1 MGTEIFV
8 TIATLVAVLGGETV
22 AGAVLMVIILIA
34 EFIAELN
41 TDRARASIKAL
52 IGSVPQ
58 VALVRGTSGERV
70 ISVGALQIGDVVLVR
85 AGEKIPVDGRVIG
98 GEAAVNEA
106 PITGESLA
114 KDKTVG
120 SPVFAGTVVDSGA
133 LDIQTEKVGGDTTFS
148 RIIALVENAEAEQA
162 PVQKLADKVAAW
174 LIPVVFIFL
183 IVVYLITRD
192 VRTIVTLLIFTSP
205 AELGLATP
213 LVMIAA
219 IARAARN
226 GILIKGGLYLETLA
240 KVDVM
245 VFDKTGTLTANKPE
259 VVRIESLNTAF
270 SEAELLRLAAGADRR
285 SAHPLAKAVVDRAAR
300 NKVGV
305 PEPEQ
310 YEQSLGRGVKATI
323 EGRTVLVGN
332 SALLRESG
340 VPLATPIE
348 DGGQTPIH
356 VAVDGQFAG
365 VIFIA
370 DTLRPGARE
379 ALASLKE
386 SGVKRIMMLTGDN
399 AATAEAIAA
408 ELGVDE
414 VRAELMPEGKVA
426 VIAELQKRGHR
437 VAMIGDGIN
446 DAPALARADVG
457 IAMGGGGTQAALEAA
472 DIALMTDDLA
482 KIAAA
487 RAIAR
492 RAYRTVQENL
502 FVGVGVVHVLGIT
515 AALLG
520 WIGPIEAAVLHL
532 GPDVLVFLNSVK
544 LLRVRIP
551 GPKTTPPEA
560 NEPGSGIEGVYD
572 DPGRPSYSSRCGSP
586 TALTSATR
594 RRRLSPRW
602 AWALLREDAGFR
614 AYQMLEAGVRQVGE
628 RFNIGE
634 RRHIL
639 IAIARY
645 LAAHSPTEHAV
656 LQTAEVARRLMR
668 GGDLHQEATPG

>member
-1 MGTEIFV
+1 MLAEPADHGSPAPARGAATSVRVLMTRERWIEVGRILLTGLIALAYWRELVPIEILWIAVAVGLYPLVKTGVLDLVREHKIGTEIFV

-41 TDRARASIKAL
+41 TDRARASIKSL

-58 VALVRGTSGERV
+58 TALVRSASGENTLPLD
-70 ISVGALQIGDVVLVR
+70 ALKIGDVVLVR
-85 AGEKIPVDGRVIG
+85 AGEKIPVDGRVVG
-98 GEAAVNEA
+98 GQASVNEA
-106 PITGESLA
+106 PITGESLP
-114 KDKTVG
+114 KEKTIG
-120 SPVFAGTVVDSGA
+120 AAVFAGTVVAAGA
-133 LDIQTEKVGGDTTFS
+133 LDIQTEKVGGDTIVS
-148 RIIALVENAEAEQA
+148 RIIALVENAEAEKA

-183 IVVYLITRD
+183 IIVYLITRD
-192 VRTIVTLLIFTSP
+192 IRTIVTLMIFTSP

-219 IARAARN
+219 IARAARS
-226 GILIKGGLYLETLA
+226 GILIKGGLYLELLA

-259 VVRIESLNTAF
+259 VVRVDSRNPTWP
-270 SEAELLRLAAGADRR
+270 EAELVRLAAAADRR
-285 SAHPLAKAVVDRAAR
+285 SAHPLAKAVVDYAAR
-300 NKVGV
+300 NQVAV

-310 YEQSLGRGVKATI
+310 YEQLQGRGVKATV
-323 EGRTVLVGN
+323 EGHDVLVGN
-332 SALLRESG
+332 AALLRENG
-340 VPLATPIE
+340 VALSAAIE
-348 DGGQTPIH
+348 EGGQTPVHI
-356 VAVDGQFAG
+356 AVNGHFAG

-379 ALASLKE
+379 ALAGLKE
-386 SGVKRIMMLTGDN
+386 SGVKRIIMLTGDN
-399 AATAEAIAA
+399 AATAKAVAA
-408 ELGVDE
+408 GLGVDE
-414 VRAELMPEGKVA
+414 VRADLMPEDKVS
-426 VIAELQKRGHR
+426 VIAELQKQGHR
-437 VAMIGDGIN
+437 VAMIGDGVN

-482 KIAAA
+482 KITAA

-520 WIGPIEAAVLHL
+520 WIGPIEAAVIHL
-532 GPDVLVFLNSVK
+532 GPDVLVFVNSVK

-551 GPKTTPPEA
+551 GT
-560 NEPGSGIEGVYD
+560 
-572 DPGRPSYSSRCGSP
+572 
-586 TALTSATR
+586 
-594 RRRLSPRW
+594 
-602 AWALLREDAGFR
+602 
-614 AYQMLEAGVRQVGE
+614 
-628 RFNIGE
+628 
-634 RRHIL
+634 
-639 IAIARY
+639 
-645 LAAHSPTEHAV
+645 
-656 LQTAEVARRLMR
+656 
-668 GGDLHQEATPG
+668 

>member
-1 MGTEIFV
+1 MHFQKTEAIYMQAVSAHRDSAPPVPGTATGLRALMTRERWVEVARILLTGLIALLYWRERVPLEMLWIAVAIGLYPLVKTGVLDLIHEHKIGTEIFV

-34 EFIAELN
+34 EFIADLN
-41 TDRARASIKAL
+41 TDRARASIKSL

-58 VALVRGTSGERV
+58 VALVRSTGGERV
-70 ISVGALQIGDVVLVR
+70 VPIGALQIGDVVLVR
-85 AGEKIPVDGRVIG
+85 AGEKIPVDGRVVG
-98 GEAAVNEA
+98 GQASVNEA
-106 PITGESLA
+106 PITGESLP
-114 KDKTVG
+114 KDKTMEA
-120 SPVFAGTVVDSGA
+120 SVFAGTIIDAGA
-133 LDIQTEKVGGDTTFS
+133 LDIRTEKIGGDTIFS
-148 RIIALVENAEAEQA
+148 RIIALVENAEAEKA

-192 VRTIVTLLIFTSP
+192 VRTIVTLMIFTSP

-219 IARAARN
+219 IARAARS
-226 GILIKGGLYLETLA
+226 GILIKGGLYLELLA

-259 VVRIESLNTAF
+259 VVRIDSRSAAW
-270 SEAELLRLAAGADRR
+270 SEAELLRLAAAADRR
-285 SAHPLAKAVVDRAAR
+285 SAHPLAKAVVDYAAR
-300 NKVGV
+300 NQVMV
-305 PEPEQ
+305 PEPQQ
-310 YEQSLGRGVKATI
+310 YEQLQGRGVKATV
-323 EGRTVLVGN
+323 EGRGVLVGN
-332 SALLRESG
+332 AALLRESG
-340 VPLATPIE
+340 VALTAAIEEGGRTPVHI
-348 DGGQTPIH
+348 
-356 VAVDGQFAG
+356 AVDGQFAG

-386 SGVKRIMMLTGDN
+386 SGVKRIIMLTGDN
-399 AATAEAIAA
+399 AATAKAVAA
-408 ELGVDE
+408 GLGVDE
-414 VRAELMPEGKVA
+414 VRADLMPEDKVS
-426 VIAELQKRGHR
+426 VIAELQRQGHR
-437 VAMIGDGIN
+437 VAMIGDGVN

-520 WIGPIEAAVLHL
+520 WIGPIQAAVIHL
-532 GPDVLVFLNSVK
+532 GPDVLVFVNSVK
-544 LLRVRIP
+544 LLRVRI
-551 GPKTTPPEA
+551 
-560 NEPGSGIEGVYD
+560 
-572 DPGRPSYSSRCGSP
+572 
-586 TALTSATR
+586 
-594 RRRLSPRW
+594 
-602 AWALLREDAGFR
+602 
-614 AYQMLEAGVRQVGE
+614 AGVQ
-628 RFNIGE
+628 F
-634 RRHIL
+634 H
-639 IAIARY
+639 
-645 LAAHSPTEHAV
+645 
-656 LQTAEVARRLMR
+656 
-668 GGDLHQEATPG
+668 